1 MLQLVQFVKR
11 LDATLVDNYDKNTP
25 FSFAKLYIKDGFWR
39 MAVSDTDAWNFCY
52 VIPQFNKVKNI
63 EDIEVLVQ
71 NCPQMGW
78 CESLPFFCA
87 AAETARDVINTLL
100 HELNLPN

>member
-1 MLQLVQFVKR
+1 MMHLGQCVQR
-11 LDATLVDNYDKNTP
+11 LIATLVDNYEKNTP